1 MSTLHRSSTS
11 TRPRE
16 RFARAVTEAL
26 APQYIVMGLLLLVG
40 AITSGWSGVGWAVWA
55 ILFAAVLPLA
65 LVKVG
70 IRRGRWADRHLSK
83 RAQRMRVMPV
93 VVALVA
99 IGLASMLVLGA
110 PHDMVLLVVVMVVTL
125 LALTAVTTVWKIS
138 VHTTVMTGAVTQTA
152 YALGPWWA
160 FAAVLV
166 PLVAWSRVVLR
177 AHTFAQTVVG
187 AAVGFVLAAG
197 CWILG

>member
-1 MSTLHRSSTS
+1 MSASRRSSTPV
-11 TRPRE
+11 RPGE
-16 RFARAVTEAL
+16 RFARTVTDVL
-26 APQYIVMGLLLLVG
+26 APQYIVVGLLLLVG
-40 AITSGWSGVGWAVWA
+40 AVTDGWSGVGWAMWA
-55 ILFAAVLPLA
+55 ILFTAVLPLA

-70 IRRGRWADRHLSK
+70 IRRGRWADRHLSR

-99 IGLASMLVLGA
+99 VGLTSMVVLGA

-125 LALTAVTTVWKIS
+125 SVLTVVTSVWKIS
-138 VHTTVMTGAVTQTA
+138 VHTTVMAGAITQTV
-152 YALGPWWA
+152 YALSAWWTL
-160 FAAVLV
+160 AAVLV

-177 AHTFAQTVVG
+177 AHTRAQALAG
-187 AAVGFVLAAG
+187 AMVGFGLAAG